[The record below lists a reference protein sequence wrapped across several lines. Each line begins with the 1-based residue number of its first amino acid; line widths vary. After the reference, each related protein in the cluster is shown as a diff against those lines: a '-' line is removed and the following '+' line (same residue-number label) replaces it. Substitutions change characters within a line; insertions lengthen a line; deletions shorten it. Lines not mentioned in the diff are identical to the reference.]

1 MATFW
6 IFLSTAV
13 RKGKFRRQEWNSFS
27 TCLLFLETS
36 VIRLPSRVDFTV
48 SKSPGSE
55 NERGPEFQV
64 AMRAS
69 FLATTVTTTSR
80 SYGKHYTRRCSL
92 IQEACVSHPRY
103 TLWWKIEFDNDIRK
117 CSYHITTP
125 YTADLL
131 LDASKASRWM
141 ARESGFGQQQ
151 FRDLVWCRSKESGLV
166 ETAGYFM
173 SGDMI
178 IHASQNTLLRKLPL
192 RAKQM
197 SISDSN

>member
-92 IQEACVSHPRY
+92 IQEACVSHPWY
-103 TLWWKIEFDNDIRK
+103 TLWWEIEFDNDIRK
-117 CSYHITTP
+117 RSYHTTTP

-131 LDASKASRWM
+131 LDASKCISLDGERKRFRTTTVSR
-141 ARESGFGQQQ
+141 FGMMSVQ
-151 FRDLVWCRSKESGLV
+151 RIRTCRNCWLLYVWRYDNTRKSEHSATQAAPQSKTDEHIR
-166 ETAGYFM
+166 F
-173 SGDMI
+173 
-178 IHASQNTLLRKLPL
+178 
-192 RAKQM
+192 
-197 SISDSN
+197 